1 MPLEAA
7 SQTPDQNAA
16 ASSQEQGAAG
26 NASPVQQ
33 VPTIN
38 DLANQQPQG
47 GANQGGESPPPAGS
61 SIPGGEGAAN
71 NPAGQSAPEDPFLA
85 ELQEFGFE
93 GLNDRAE
100 AERRLLDSYRDLNEQ
115 ANRAKQLEQ
124 QLQFMQ
130 QTAMFGGMG
139 QFGGMHQ
146 PGGNQGV
153 AQAGSEPARQ
163 PAPFGFDAFSKIDQ
177 AAISAAAKYRKV
189 VFENGQDVVQW
200 APNTPA
206 NVREQFERAEAVVE
220 QWQTALL
227 TRPHETI
234 PQLVA
239 HFAAPL
245 VQQQV
250 AASLA
255 QIEEQ
260 RRFET
265 TLQENPWMLQVDPK
279 TNRPARDARGQFI
292 YSEAGQQVLDGVQSL
307 YQAGCTDPQLAW
319 QYAMNAVRPMV
330 EQRNQQRQPS
340 PRERAQAAIAQ
351 RSANQTAALR
361 GTVPGQSNSPQALD
375 RGGSFSQ
382 GDLGQNDNTSF
393 GQDFYRALK
402 YGETQPSYGAN

>member
-1 MPLEAA
+1 MPLESAN
-7 SQTPDQNAA
+7 QTPDQNAPAAAQGDTGGA
-16 ASSQEQGAAG
+16 ASGR
-26 NASPVQQ
+26 Q
-33 VPTIN
+33 VPTMN
-38 DLANQQPQG
+38 DLAGQQGQ
-47 GANQGGESPPPAGS
+47 ASQQTPPANNGQPAPTGS
-61 SIPGGEGAAN
+61 STPAEGQLIPESGDQAQETA
-71 NPAGQSAPEDPFLA
+71 DPFLS
-85 ELQEFGFE
+85 ELQQFGFE
-93 GLNDRAE
+93 NLTDRAE

-189 VFENGQDVVQW
+189 VSENGQDVVQW

-292 YSEAGQQVLDGVQSL
+292 YSEAGQQVLEGVNSL
-307 YQAGCTDPQLAW
+307 FQAGCTDPQLAW
-319 QYAMNAVRPMV
+319 QYAMNSVRPMV
-330 EQRNQQRQPS
+330 EQRNSQRPAT

-351 RSANQTAALR
+351 RQANQTAVLR
-361 GTVPGQSNSPQALD
+361 GAGPGPSNSPQAND
-375 RGGSFSQ
+375 RANSFSQ
-382 GDLGQNDNTSF
+382 GDLNQNEEETF
-393 GQDFYRALK
+393 GRDFQRAFK
-402 YGETQPSYGAN
+402 YALANGAN